1 MDVLDEMEKETS
13 ERQDFEAMSLG
24 YYKDLYHFY
33 GKSHIETV
41 LSYLD
46 LDAYAIKMQSEF
58 DKTSKDIEKTKA
70 FLEKNPGNEKKEI
83 WTSNRI
89 SSWF

>member
-1 MDVLDEMEKETS
+1 MKWKRKPVK
-13 ERQDFEAMSLG
+13 RQDFEAMSLG
-24 YYKDLYHFY
+24 FYKDLYHFY

-70 FLEKNPGNEKKEI
+70 FLEDNLVMSKRKNV
-83 WTSNRI
+83 
-89 SSWF
+89 